1 MSYVKTYNDK
11 VRGTVEVPY
20 DASSKGGSRSVTVEL
35 PVQVNIHVDTET
47 FDASVGE
54 CETSL
59 DLLTSALTDTEAAEL
74 RAKEINSKRV
84 ADSIINGFF
93 SYIRSEISQQAS
105 ELSKIVESKLIMMR
119 ELMKSAKSKRVQME
133 GDFKRISDRYCKIF
147 DDLNREVSNRILEND
162 KTAFDFRSET
172 DKFKVRAFNSD
183 LVSVIAVF
191 GTENSELLSL
201 ISSSVTKK
209 RVFDTIN
216 LSRMFILEQKRL
228 EQSVKGSLVDESF
241 AGNLLSPVCY
251 LETTKNRLQIDKQIV
266 FEPYLD
272 QQEDRASENDMIERF
287 SSGTINWQ
295 LIGEAELKKLQI
307 YFDNELEKRF
317 VSNDDHVLRVKETIR
332 QLSDLSSI
340 NVTL

>member
-1 MSYVKTYNDK
+1 M
-11 VRGTVEVPY
+11 
-20 DASSKGGSRSVTVEL
+20 
-35 PVQVNIHVDTET
+35 NIHVDTET
-47 FDASVGE
+47 FDASVDE
-54 CETSL
+54 CEMSL
-59 DLLTSALTDTEAAEL
+59 GRLTSALTETEAAEL

-162 KTAFDFRSET
+162 RTAFDFRNET
-172 DKFKVRAFNSD
+172 DKFKVRAFNND
-183 LVSVIAVF
+183 LVTVISVF
-191 GTENSELLSL
+191 GAENSELLSL

-228 EQSVKGSLVDESF
+228 EQSVKGSLINESF
-241 AGNLLSPVCY
+241 AGDLLSPVCY
-251 LETTKNRLQIDKQIV
+251 LETTKNRLQTDKRV
-266 FEPYLD
+266 VYEPYLD
-272 QQEDRASENDMIERF
+272 QQEDHASENDMIERF

-295 LIGEAELKKLQI
+295 LIGEEELKKLQI

-317 VSNDDHVLRVKETIR
+317 VSTDEHVLRVKEKIR

>member
-11 VRGTVEVPY
+11 VRGIVEVPFS
-20 DASSKGGSRSVTVEL
+20 ASSKGGSRSVTVEL
-35 PVQVNIHVDTET
+35 PVQVNIHVDTDT
-47 FDASVGE
+47 FDASVNE
-54 CETSL
+54 CEMSL
-59 DLLTSALTDTEAAEL
+59 DLLSSALTDTEVAEL

-133 GDFKRISDRYCKIF
+133 SDFKRISDRYCKIF

-162 KTAFDFRSET
+162 RTAFDFHSET
-172 DKFKVRAFNSD
+172 DKYKVRAFNTD
-183 LVSVIAVF
+183 LVTVISVF
-191 GTENSELLSL
+191 GAENSELLSL

-216 LSRMFILEQKRL
+216 LSRLFILEQKRL
-228 EQSVKGSLVDESF
+228 EQSVKGSLIDECF
-241 AGNLLSPVCY
+241 AGDLLIPLCY
-251 LETTKNRLQIDKQIV
+251 LETAKNRLQIDKQIV

-272 QQEDRASENDMIERF
+272 QEEDRAFENDIIERF
-287 SSGTINWQ
+287 SSGTLNWQ
-295 LIGEAELKKLQI
+295 LIGEEGLKKLQI

-317 VSNDDHVLRVKETIR
+317 VSTDDHVLRVKETIR
-332 QLSDLSSI
+332 KLSDLSSI

>member
-1 MSYVKTYNDK
+1 MSLG
-11 VRGTVEVPY
+11 R
-20 DASSKGGSRSVTVEL
+20 
-35 PVQVNIHVDTET
+35 
-47 FDASVGE
+47 
-54 CETSL
+54 
-59 DLLTSALTDTEAAEL
+59 LTSALTDTEAAEL

-172 DKFKVRAFNSD
+172 DKFKVRTFNSD
-183 LVSVIAVF
+183 LVSVISVF
-191 GTENSELLSL
+191 GAENSELLSL

-228 EQSVKGSLVDESF
+228 EQSVKGSLVDENF
-241 AGNLLSPVCY
+241 AGDLFSPVCY
-251 LETTKNRLQIDKQIV
+251 LETTKNRLQIEKRIV